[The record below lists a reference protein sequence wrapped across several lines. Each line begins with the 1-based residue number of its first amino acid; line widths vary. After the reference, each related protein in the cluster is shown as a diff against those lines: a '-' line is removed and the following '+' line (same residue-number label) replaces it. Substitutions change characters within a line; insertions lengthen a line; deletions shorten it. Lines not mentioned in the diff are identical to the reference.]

1 MAKREP
7 IKRAVE
13 RKTAEFQRLFIDD
26 LNLVKK
32 QFDLVKRNPPADIVL
47 PRYAGQATVALV
59 LAKRI
64 NSTWQALQVCPCFPM
79 FCFHAAIPLQAEP
92 YILALLRLH
101 FACTACQHNVVKASE
116 CKMPTSIWKL

>member
-1 MAKREP
+1 MAKRES

-32 QFDLVKRNPPADIVL
+32 QFDLLKRNLTADPLL

-64 NSTWQALQVCPCFPM
+64 NSTWQALQVCRQLCLSPLMLLQFCACSCVSPKPCQGT
-79 FCFHAAIPLQAEP
+79 L
-92 YILALLRLH
+92 
-101 FACTACQHNVVKASE
+101 CT
-116 CKMPTSIWKL
+116 